1 MLQCTNP
8 ESRQKL
14 KRFQLQRLPGQNKL
28 RQGYF
33 MDLQDKVIAIT
44 GGGRGLGRAMAVQFA
59 ERGAKLALV
68 DLDQEALDVTAS
80 LCEEVGSQARTY
92 QANVASEA
100 SVVELFERI
109 VADFGAL
116 HGLVN
121 NAGITRDGLFVKVKD
136 GEIVNKMSLE
146 QWQQVI
152 DVNLTGTFLC
162 GREAAVQMINTG
174 CQGVIINISS
184 ISRHGNMGQTNYTA
198 TKAGVQAM
206 AVTWAKELA
215 RFGIRSAAIAPG
227 YIGTEMVMAM
237 KEEARDKIA
246 GMIPAKRLGK
256 PEEIAKTAVFI
267 FENDYIS
274 GRCLEVDGAL
284 RV

>member
-1 MLQCTNP
+1 MSEQVLLGEIALVTGA
-8 ESRQKL
+8 SRGIG
-14 KRFQLQRLPGQNKL
+14 RA
-28 RQGYF
+28 
-33 MDLQDKVIAIT
+33 IALE
-44 GGGRGLGRAMAVQFA
+44 LGRL
-59 ERGAKLALV
+59 GATVIGTATSETGAAAIG
-68 DLDQEALDVTAS
+68 EALSAAGVDGSGLVLDVADPAS
-80 LCEEVGSQARTY
+80 VENCLKEVGAR
-92 QANVASEA
+92 
-100 SVVELFERI
+100 
-109 VADFGAL
+109 
-116 HGLVN
+116 HGTPTVLVN
-121 NAGITRDGLFVKVKD
+121 NAGITRDGLFIKVKD

-162 GREAAVQMINTG
+162 GREAAVQMIKTDS
-174 CQGVIINISS
+174 QGVIINISS

-198 TKAGVQAM
+198 TKAGVHAM

-215 RFGIRSAAIAPG
+215 RYGIRSAAIAPG

-267 FENDYIS
+267 FENDYIN
-274 GRCLEVDGAL
+274 GRCLEIDGAL